1 MSYKLLFWDKRKR
14 IPIVR
19 DLSKNRIILHVDM
32 DAFYASVEVSKHSSY
47 FGKPVI
53 VGANPK
59 RGRGRGVVLTASYEA
74 RRYGLHSGM
83 PISEAYRRCPN
94 GIYIKPHMELYIDT
108 SNRIMELIRRYAI
121 KFQKVSIDEAY
132 LDITGLASNY
142 MEAMEVAQA
151 IQDEIWNRF
160 RITCSVGVGPNKLIA
175 KIASSLYKPS
185 MITVIPPEKVKE
197 FLAPLPVQKIPGIG
211 RKLADRLNKYGVYKV
226 KDLAT
231 ADILLLKRVFGKNA
245 IWARNIADGIDDS
258 DVSYKYARKSIGKEY
273 TFYNYTKEVERIM
286 NVFTQL
292 ARDVYKT
299 ATSYNF
305 GFKTVSIKLR
315 YSDYETILKSRTHT
329 YYIKSFNML
338 MSIVR
343 AIFFSV
349 YDSTRE
355 IRLVGVKLSGVTDLS
370 KQMRIID
377 FILK

>member
-1 MSYKLLFWDKRKR
+1 MPYKLLFWSKRKR

-19 DLSKNRIILHVDM
+19 DLSKDRIILHVDM
-32 DAFYASVEVSKHSSY
+32 DAFYASVEVSKHASY

-59 RGRGRGVVLTASYEA
+59 KGKGRGVVLTASYEA
-74 RRYGLHSGM
+74 RKYGLHSGM
-83 PISEAYRRCPN
+83 PISEAYRRCPH
-94 GIYIKPHMELYIDT
+94 GIYIEPHMESYIDT
-108 SNRIMELIRRYAI
+108 SNRIMELLRRFAF

-132 LDITGLASNY
+132 LDITGLANNY

-160 RITCSVGVGPNKLIA
+160 RITCSIGVGPNKLIA
-175 KIASSLYKPS
+175 KIASSLHKPS

-197 FLAPLPVQKIPGIG
+197 FIAPLPVQKIPGIG
-211 RKLADRLNKYGVYKV
+211 RKLTDRLNKYGIYKV

-231 ADILLLKRVFGKNA
+231 ADILLLKRIFGKNA
-245 IWARNIADGIDDS
+245 IWAKNIASGIDDS
-258 DVSYKYARKSIGKEY
+258 DVSYKYARRSIGKEH
-273 TFYNYTKEVERIM
+273 TFYDYTKYIEQIM
-286 NVFTQL
+286 DIFTHL
-292 ARDVYKT
+292 AGEVYKK

-315 YSDYETILKSRTHT
+315 YSDYETILKSRTYT

-338 MSIVR
+338 MDIVR
-343 AIFFSV
+343 DMFFSV
-349 YDSTRE
+349 YDETRE
-355 IRLVGVKLSGVTDLS
+355 LRLVGVRLSNVTDFS